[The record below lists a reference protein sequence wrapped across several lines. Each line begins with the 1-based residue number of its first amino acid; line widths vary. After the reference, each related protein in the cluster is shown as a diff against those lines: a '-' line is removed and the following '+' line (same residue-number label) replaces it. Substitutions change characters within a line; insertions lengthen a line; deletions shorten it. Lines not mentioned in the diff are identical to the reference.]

1 MALCGK
7 DQRRLVAKINRGAAS
22 ENFSLCFIKQTKF
35 MKKIYK
41 SFCFKAPVIWCLK
54 LAVDC
59 NAAVERELSLMQ
71 YRPLCV
77 GVIRVSF

>member
-1 MALCGK
+1 
-7 DQRRLVAKINRGAAS
+7 
-22 ENFSLCFIKQTKF
+22 

-41 SFCFKAPVIWCLK
+41 SFCFKAPVILCLK

-71 YRPLCV
+71 YRPLCA
-77 GVIRVSF
+77 GVQISFLN

>member
-1 MALCGK
+1 MHKVNL
-7 DQRRLVAKINRGAAS
+7 NS
-22 ENFSLCFIKQTKF
+22 HPKF

-71 YRPLCV
+71 YRPLCA